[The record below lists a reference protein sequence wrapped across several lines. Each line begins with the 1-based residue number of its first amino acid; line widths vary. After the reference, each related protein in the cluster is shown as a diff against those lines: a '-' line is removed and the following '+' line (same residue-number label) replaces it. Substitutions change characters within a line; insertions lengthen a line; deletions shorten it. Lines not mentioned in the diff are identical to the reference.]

1 MRQGMMKRRGCRK
14 RRSIVVYQRYCWVRN
29 RGMVGWLQAIVVTP
43 IKAAE
48 GRMWAI
54 KIWHSQGPTRGDRG
68 LSRALIAGQRGRRRT
83 RGRAREKRWRMVR
96 GWSWRVN
103 RGRMDTVGG
112 RMWRSM

>member
-1 MRQGMMKRRGCRK
+1 MGRGRREKRRG
-14 RRSIVVYQRYCWVRN
+14 IVVHQRHCWVQR
-29 RGMVGWLQAIVVTP
+29 RWWWWMWIQAIVVTAV
-43 IKAAE
+43 KAAE
-48 GRMWAI
+48 GRVGTVEVR
-54 KIWHSQGPTRGDRG
+54 HSQGPTRGDRG
-68 LSRALIAGQRGRRRT
+68 LSRALITGQRGRRRT